1 MTTDQQLKRIG
12 DRITLLEVRFKV
24 MSEAMDKH
32 LECIG
37 GLRNIVGNILEPKLP
52 KKKVAAKRAHR
63 RE

>member
-1 MTTDQQLKRIG
+1 MTTADQLKRIG
-12 DRITLLEVRFKV
+12 DRITLLEVRFKI

-52 KKKVAAKRAHR
+52 KKKVKKK
-63 RE
+63 